1 MPDATIWHDEGLDIL
16 DEDECLR
23 LLATVPI
30 GRVGI
35 CSGALPAILPV
46 NFELYGRS
54 IVFRTGRGTKLD
66 AAVRSAVVAFQA
78 DQYDAPVSHR
88 VERPSDRPSHRHHR
102 EPRPHRRRRAS
113 ATMGRRRT
121 TPLRDH
127 RSGVPVRTTNQQR
140 PVTPTTQ

>member
-54 IVFRTGRGTKLD
+54 IVFRTGHGTKLD
-66 AAVRSAVVAFQA
+66 AAVRFAVVAFQA
-78 DQYDAPVSHR
+78 DQYDALYHTGWSVLAIGRARDITENLDLIAGDARMRPWAGG
-88 VERPSDRPSHRHHR
+88 ERNHYVNI
-102 EPRPHRRRRAS
+102 EAEFL
-113 ATMGRRRT
+113 TGRRINNDR
-121 TPLRDH
+121 
-127 RSGVPVRTTNQQR
+127 
-140 PVTPTTQ
+140 

>member
-1 MPDATIWHDEGLDIL
+1 MSDTTIWHDEGLDIL

-23 LLATVPI
+23 LLGSVPI

-35 CSGALPAILPV
+35 CSGSLPAILPV

-78 DQYDAPVSHR
+78 DQYDTLYHTGWSVLAIGEAKDITENVDLFAGEAR
-88 VERPSDRPSHRHHR
+88 VRPWAGGERGHYVTVEAEFLS
-102 EPRPHRRRRAS
+102 
-113 ATMGRRRT
+113 GRRINNDR
-121 TPLRDH
+121 
-127 RSGVPVRTTNQQR
+127 
-140 PVTPTTQ
+140 